1 MEEVH
6 SSTTHNPQEIMFYPH
21 ATSHQW
27 ITDAANSAA
36 QFIKLAEGSQENIR
50 TCELEEIHA
59 KRVHELMHFR
69 SHTVDTDGF

>member
-1 MEEVH
+1 
-6 SSTTHNPQEIMFYPH
+6 MFYPH

-36 QFIKLAEGSQENIR
+36 QFIQLAEGSKENIR
-50 TCELEEIHA
+50 TRELEEIHA
-59 KRVHELMHFR
+59 KRIHELMHFR